1 MWLIDIRLQN
11 THHQICLNSDLLSW
25 VGYVMEQKTEVD
37 CCLEALLMLRLVDG
51 LQLTGEL
58 TTATSVHEKGS
69 SAGGK
74 EMDIRGNCAP
84 GYFLILCGKDK
95 IIHTHLAKKK
105 GPKRKRGLLAGSQY
119 WGM

>member
-1 MWLIDIRLQN
+1 
-11 THHQICLNSDLLSW
+11 
-25 VGYVMEQKTEVD
+25 MEQKTEVG

-95 IIHTHLAKKK
+95 IIPGQKK
-105 GPKRKRGLLAGSQY
+105 GAPSEKRGLLAGSQY

>member
-11 THHQICLNSDLLSW
+11 THHQICLNSDLLTW
-25 VGYVMEQKTEVD
+25 VGYIMEQKTEVG

-84 GYFLILCGKDK
+84 GYFLILSGKDK
-95 IIHTHLAKKK
+95 IVHTHLAKKK
-105 GPKRKRGLLAGSQY
+105 GRPREKGVF
-119 WGM
+119 